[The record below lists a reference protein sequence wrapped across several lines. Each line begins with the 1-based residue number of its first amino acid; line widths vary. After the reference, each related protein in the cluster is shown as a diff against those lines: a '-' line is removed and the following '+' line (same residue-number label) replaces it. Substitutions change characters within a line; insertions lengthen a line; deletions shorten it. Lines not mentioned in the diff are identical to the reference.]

1 MCRNKTGV
9 TCVVVG
15 VTLAVIGLISIPVF
29 QWFIRRE
36 IIKVCLL
43 QVGVMI
49 HFSNTDAM
57 FNQDGRV
64 KPGTKVK
71 SQN

>member
-1 MCRNKTGV
+1 MTVSCNKTGV
-9 TCVVVG
+9 TCMVVG
-15 VTLAVIGLISIPVF
+15 VMLAVIGFISIPVF

-36 IIKVCLL
+36 IIKVCML
-43 QVGVMI
+43 QVGVKI

-57 FNQDGRV
+57 FIQGGCV

-71 SQN
+71 